1 MFKKEI
7 DKLKEL
13 LKKYDKIIILRH
25 QNPDFDALG
34 SQLGLFNLLKE
45 TYPTKEI
52 YAHGSDDISSFSF
65 LGENVELKDNDF
77 KDSLVIITDT
87 ANVDRIEGNYNLLQ
101 KQNNFIVKIDHHP
114 HLEVYGDLNIVD
126 DKKSSTSE
134 LIYDLFVKGLN
145 CKLNVNSA
153 RTIFTGIF
161 GDTGGF
167 SYPSTTSHTF
177 LVVSELVKQNFNYED
192 LILTIK
198 ELEDE
203 SVRVLGWMYEN
214 VKIENGLG
222 IIKFDKKTLNELE
235 FNKKKISMLVGN
247 LGVFKSLKAWLLMV
261 EHDTFIRVNLRSK
274 KDINVSK
281 IAQNFNGGGH
291 KNASGAR
298 IKTWQEAEELIKEVQ
313 KVL

>member
-7 DKLKEL
+7 NELSKLILE
-13 LKKYDKIIILRH
+13 YNKIIILRH

-34 SQLGLFNLLKE
+34 SQIGLLNLLRE
-45 TYPTKEI
+45 TYPNKEI
-52 YAHGSDDISSFSF
+52 YAHGSDDISSFDF
-65 LGENVELKDNDF
+65 IGKNVELNDNDF

-87 ANVDRIEGNYNLLQ
+87 ANVERIEGNYKLLK
-101 KQNNFIVKIDHHP
+101 KQNNYIVKIDHHP

-134 LIYDLFVKGLN
+134 LIYDIFITGLN
-145 CKLNVNSA
+145 CKLNANSA
-153 RTIFTGIF
+153 KAIFTGIF

-167 SYPSTTSHTF
+167 SYPSTSSNTF
-177 LVVSELVKQNFNYED
+177 VVVSELVKEDFNYED

-214 VKIENGLG
+214 IQIENGLG
-222 IIKFDKKTLNELE
+222 IIKFDKKTLNKQG

-247 LGVFKSLKAWLLMV
+247 LGVFKSLKVWLLMV

-298 IKTWQEAEELIKEVQ
+298 IKTWEEADELIKEIQ

>member
-1 MFKKEI
+1 MFKQEI
-7 DKLKEL
+7 SKLKEL
-13 LKKYDKIIILRH
+13 ILKYDKIIVLRH

-34 SQLGLFNLLKE
+34 SQLGVYNLLKE
-45 TYPTKEI
+45 AYPNKDI

-65 LGENVELKDNDF
+65 LGKNVELKDNEF
-77 KDSLVIITDT
+77 KDSLIIITDT
-87 ANVDRIEGNYNLLQ
+87 ANVDRIEGNYNLLK

-134 LIYDLFVKGLN
+134 IVYDIFVSSLKY
-145 CKLNVNSA
+145 KLTTDA
-153 RTIFTGIF
+153 AKAIFTGIF

-177 LVVSELVKQNFNYED
+177 LVVSELVKEDFNYED

-198 ELEDE
+198 EIEDQ
-203 SVRVLGWMYEN
+203 SVRVLGWMFEN
-214 VKIENGLG
+214 IQIENGLG
-222 IIKFDKKTLNELE
+222 IVKFDKKTLNELG

-247 LGVFKSLKAWLLMV
+247 LGIFKSLKAWLLMV

-298 IKTWQEAEELIKEVQ
+298 IKSWDEAKELINEVK